1 MKSFVSACLSVCL
14 LPCTAQ
20 AENYVADLA
29 HTSVYFGVSHFERS
43 QVRGRFNKIA
53 VKELQFDAA
62 QNTGKLSV
70 EIEPESVDTGVR
82 LLDMILKN
90 EQYFN
95 SKEFPVIRFDASKF
109 VFANGQLQK
118 LEGNLTLLGISK
130 PVTLQAR
137 RFTCGEVRIVFV
149 TRQVC
154 GGDFSASFSRSSFGM
169 SRLVPD
175 VGDTVQLEITIE
187 ASPQSR

>member
-1 MKSFVSACLSVCL
+1 MLSAFACS
-14 LPCTAQ
+14 AH
-20 AENYVADLA
+20 AENYLADLS
-29 HTSVYFGVSHFERS
+29 HTSVYFSVSHFERS
-43 QVRGRFNKIA
+43 QIRGRFNKIA
-53 VKELQFDAA
+53 VKELQFNAA

-70 EIEPESVDTGVR
+70 EIDPDSVDTGVR
-82 LLDMILKN
+82 LLDVILKG

-95 SKEFPVIRFDASKF
+95 SNEFPIVRFDASKF
-109 VFANGQLQK
+109 IFANGQLQK
-118 LEGNLTLLGISK
+118 VEGNLNMLGTSRPI
-130 PVTLQAR
+130 TLQAR
-137 RFTCGEVRIVFV
+137 RFTCGEVRIVLV

-175 VGDTVQLEITIE
+175 VGDTVQLELTIE